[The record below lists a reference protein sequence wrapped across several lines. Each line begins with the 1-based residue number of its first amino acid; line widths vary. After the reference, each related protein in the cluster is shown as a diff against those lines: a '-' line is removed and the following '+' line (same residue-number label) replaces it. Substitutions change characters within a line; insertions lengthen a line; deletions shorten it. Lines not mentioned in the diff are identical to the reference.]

1 MKVLYEKCIFRIQK
15 KFRERIKKGSERNP
29 KKIRKK
35 VEIMFEMKPEYYIGI
50 DMIDQ
55 EHKQLFDYANEAYE
69 LLQEEFTP
77 DKYDKI
83 DAILEKL
90 RDYTVKHFSDEEA
103 YMESIQYKKIF
114 TQKIQH
120 QEFINKLDE
129 FIDQH
134 EKDEGDQAEQDAQI
148 MDILNY
154 LTDWLIN
161 HILHVDGQ
169 IPKEV

>member
-1 MKVLYEKCIFRIQK
+1 
-15 KFRERIKKGSERNP
+15 
-29 KKIRKK
+29 
-35 VEIMFEMKPEYYIGI
+35 MFEMKPEYYIGI

-55 EHKQLFDYANEAYE
+55 EHKQLFDYASEAYE

-120 QEFINKLDE
+120 QEKMNKLDQ

-134 EKDEGDQAEQDAQI
+134 EKDEENLDQQSI
-148 MDILNY
+148 DILNY

-169 IPKEV
+169 IPKEA

>member
-1 MKVLYEKCIFRIQK
+1 
-15 KFRERIKKGSERNP
+15 
-29 KKIRKK
+29 
-35 VEIMFEMKPEYYIGI
+35 MFEMKPEYYIGI

-55 EHKQLFDYANEAYE
+55 EHKQLFDYASEAYE

-90 RDYTVKHFSDEEA
+90 RDYTV
-103 YMESIQYKKIF
+103 
-114 TQKIQH
+114 
-120 QEFINKLDE
+120 INKLDE

-134 EKDEGDQAEQDAQI
+134 EKDEENQDEQI

-169 IPKEV
+169 IPKEA

>member
-1 MKVLYEKCIFRIQK
+1 
-15 KFRERIKKGSERNP
+15 
-29 KKIRKK
+29 
-35 VEIMFEMKPEYYIGI
+35 
-50 DMIDQ
+50 
-55 EHKQLFDYANEAYE
+55 
-69 LLQEEFTP
+69 
-77 DKYDKI
+77 
-83 DAILEKL
+83 
-90 RDYTVKHFSDEEA
+90 
-103 YMESIQYKKIF
+103 MESIQYKKIF

-134 EKDEGDQAEQDAQI
+134 EKDEGDQAEQDEQI

-169 IPKEV
+169 IPKEA

>member
-1 MKVLYEKCIFRIQK
+1 MPEKCIVRMQK
-15 KFRERIKKGSERNP
+15 RFRERIKKGSERNP

-35 VEIMFEMKPEYYIGI
+35 VEVMFEMKPEYYIGI

-55 EHKQLFDYANEAYE
+55 EHKQLFDYASEAYE

-134 EKDEGDQAEQDAQI
+134 EKDEENQDEQI

-169 IPKEV
+169 IPKEA

>member
-1 MKVLYEKCIFRIQK
+1 
-15 KFRERIKKGSERNP
+15 
-29 KKIRKK
+29 
-35 VEIMFEMKPEYYIGI
+35 MFEMKPEYYIGI

-55 EHKQLFDYANEAYE
+55 EHKQLFDYASEASE

-77 DKYDKI
+77 DKYDHI
-83 DAILEKL
+83 DAILQKL
-90 RDYTVKHFSDEEA
+90 RDYTAKHFADEEA

-120 QEFINKLDE
+120 QEFIKKLDE

-134 EKDEGDQAEQDAQI
+134 EKDEGNQDEQI

-169 IPKEV
+169 IPKEA

>member
-1 MKVLYEKCIFRIQK
+1 MQVPRGKCIVRMQEMIQK
-15 KFRERIKKGSERNP
+15 RQ

-35 VEIMFEMKPEYYIGI
+35 VGTMFEMKPEYSIGI

-134 EKDEGDQAEQDAQI
+134 EKDEGNQDEQI

-169 IPKEV
+169 IPKEA

>member
-1 MKVLYEKCIFRIQK
+1 MKALPEKCIVRMQK
-15 KFRERIKKGSERNP
+15 RFRERIKKGSERNP

-35 VEIMFEMKPEYYIGI
+35 VEVMFEMKPEYYIGI

-55 EHKQLFDYANEAYE
+55 EHKQLFDYASEAYE

-134 EKDEGDQAEQDAQI
+134 EKDEENQDEQI

-169 IPKEV
+169 IPKEA

>member
-1 MKVLYEKCIFRIQK
+1 
-15 KFRERIKKGSERNP
+15 
-29 KKIRKK
+29 
-35 VEIMFEMKPEYYIGI
+35 MFEMIPEYYIGI

-55 EHKQLFDYANEAYE
+55 EHKQLFDDASEAYE

-134 EKDEGDQAEQDAQI
+134 EKDEENQDEQI

-169 IPKEV
+169 IPKEA

>member
-1 MKVLYEKCIFRIQK
+1 
-15 KFRERIKKGSERNP
+15 
-29 KKIRKK
+29 
-35 VEIMFEMKPEYYIGI
+35 MFEMKPEYYIGI

-55 EHKQLFDYANEAYE
+55 EHKQLFDYASEAYE

-77 DKYDKI
+77 DKYDRI

-90 RDYTVKHFSDEEA
+90 RDYTVKHF
-103 YMESIQYKKIF
+103 
-114 TQKIQH
+114 T
-120 QEFINKLDE
+120 
-129 FIDQH
+129 
-134 EKDEGDQAEQDAQI
+134 DEGNQDEQI

-169 IPKEV
+169 IPKEA

>member
-1 MKVLYEKCIFRIQK
+1 
-15 KFRERIKKGSERNP
+15 
-29 KKIRKK
+29 
-35 VEIMFEMKPEYYIGI
+35 MFEMKPEYYIGI

-55 EHKQLFDYANEAYE
+55 EHKQLFDYASEAYE

-83 DAILEKL
+83 DA
-90 RDYTVKHFSDEEA
+90 RNQDE
-103 YMESIQYKKIF
+103 
-114 TQKIQH
+114 
-120 QEFINKLDE
+120 
-129 FIDQH
+129 
-134 EKDEGDQAEQDAQI
+134 QI

-169 IPKEV
+169 IPKEA

>member
-1 MKVLYEKCIFRIQK
+1 MKALPEKCIVRMQK
-15 KFRERIKKGSERNP
+15 RFRERIKKGSERNP

-35 VEIMFEMKPEYYIGI
+35 VEVMFEMKPEYYIGI

-148 MDILNY
+148 MDILNS

-169 IPKEV
+169 IPKEA

>member
-1 MKVLYEKCIFRIQK
+1 
-15 KFRERIKKGSERNP
+15 
-29 KKIRKK
+29 
-35 VEIMFEMKPEYYIGI
+35 MFEMKPEYYIGI

-55 EHKQLFDYANEAYE
+55 EHKQLFDYASEAYE

-120 QEFINKLDE
+120 QEFIKKLDE
-129 FIDQH
+129 FIDQ
-134 EKDEGDQAEQDAQI
+134 DEQI

-169 IPKEV
+169 IPKEA

>member
-1 MKVLYEKCIFRIQK
+1 
-15 KFRERIKKGSERNP
+15 
-29 KKIRKK
+29 
-35 VEIMFEMKPEYYIGI
+35 MFEMKPEYYIGI

-55 EHKQLFDYANEAYE
+55 EHKQLFDYASEAYE

-120 QEFINKLDE
+120 QEFINSDPHTQKGRNSSMRKMKKIRMSRSWI
-129 FIDQH
+129 F
-134 EKDEGDQAEQDAQI
+134 
-148 MDILNY
+148 
-154 LTDWLIN
+154 
-161 HILHVDGQ
+161 
-169 IPKEV
+169 

>member
-1 MKVLYEKCIFRIQK
+1 MGKVIAICTSPAKGTQKTRIEEGTFIEDFGLEGDAHAGKWHRQ
-15 KFRERIKKGSERNP
+15 IS
-29 KKIRKK
+29 
-35 VEIMFEMKPEYYIGI
+35 
-50 DMIDQ
+50 
-55 EHKQLFDYANEAYE
+55 
-69 LLQEEFTP
+69 LLS
-77 DKYDKI
+77 YDKI

-134 EKDEGDQAEQDAQI
+134 EKDEENQDDQI

-169 IPKEV
+169 IPKEA

>member
-1 MKVLYEKCIFRIQK
+1 
-15 KFRERIKKGSERNP
+15 
-29 KKIRKK
+29 
-35 VEIMFEMKPEYYIGI
+35 MFEMKPEYYIGI

-77 DKYDKI
+77 DKYDRI

-120 QEFINKLDE
+120 QEFIHKLDE

-134 EKDEGDQAEQDAQI
+134 EKDEGDQAEQDEQI

-169 IPKEV
+169 IPKEA

>member
-1 MKVLYEKCIFRIQK
+1 
-15 KFRERIKKGSERNP
+15 
-29 KKIRKK
+29 
-35 VEIMFEMKPEYYIGI
+35 MFEMKPEYYIGI

-55 EHKQLFDYANEAYE
+55 EHKQLFDYASEAYE

-114 TQKIQH
+114 TQKIQ
-120 QEFINKLDE
+120 LDE

-134 EKDEGDQAEQDAQI
+134 EKDEENQDEQI

-169 IPKEV
+169 IPKEA

>member
-1 MKVLYEKCIFRIQK
+1 MGNVIAFCTSPANGTQKTRIEEGTFIEDFGLEGDAHAGKWHRQ
-15 KFRERIKKGSERNP
+15 IS
-29 KKIRKK
+29 
-35 VEIMFEMKPEYYIGI
+35 
-50 DMIDQ
+50 
-55 EHKQLFDYANEAYE
+55 
-69 LLQEEFTP
+69 LLS
-77 DKYDKI
+77 YDKI

-134 EKDEGDQAEQDAQI
+134 EKDEENQDEQI

-169 IPKEV
+169 IPKEA

>member
-1 MKVLYEKCIFRIQK
+1 
-15 KFRERIKKGSERNP
+15 
-29 KKIRKK
+29 
-35 VEIMFEMKPEYYIGI
+35 MFEMKPEYYIGI

-90 RDYTVKHFSDEEA
+90 RDYTVKHFTDEEA

-120 QEFINKLDE
+120 QEFIKKLDE

-134 EKDEGDQAEQDAQI
+134 EQI

-161 HILHVDGQ
+161 NILHVDGQ
-169 IPKEV
+169 IPKES

>member
-1 MKVLYEKCIFRIQK
+1 
-15 KFRERIKKGSERNP
+15 
-29 KKIRKK
+29 
-35 VEIMFEMKPEYYIGI
+35 MFEMKPEYYIGI

-55 EHKQLFDYANEAYE
+55 EHKQLFDYASEAYE

-120 QEFINKLDE
+120 QEFITKLDE

-134 EKDEGDQAEQDAQI
+134 EKDEEDQRLPRRQVQRPGAPGVGGHGPRRVWRHRRRA
-148 MDILNY
+148 
-154 LTDWLIN
+154 
-161 HILHVDGQ
+161 LHRHPGHRPGRDGVRQ
-169 IPKEV
+169 RGQHGGGRGAGPGPRVGA

>member
-1 MKVLYEKCIFRIQK
+1 
-15 KFRERIKKGSERNP
+15 
-29 KKIRKK
+29 
-35 VEIMFEMKPEYYIGI
+35 MFEMKPEYYIGI

-90 RDYTVKHFSDEEA
+90 RDYTVKHFTDEEA

-120 QEFINKLDE
+120 QEFITKLDK
-129 FIDQH
+129 FIEEHENETEDQ
-134 EKDEGDQAEQDAQI
+134 DEQI
-148 MDILNY
+148 MSILNY
-154 LTDWLIN
+154 LTDWLVN

-169 IPKEV
+169 IPKE

>member
-1 MKVLYEKCIFRIQK
+1 MEALESSARKVHIQDTGK
-15 KFRERIKKGSERNP
+15 DT

-35 VEIMFEMKPEYYIGI
+35 AEVMFEMKPEYYIGI

-55 EHKQLFDYANEAYE
+55 EHKQLFDYASEAYE

-134 EKDEGDQAEQDAQI
+134 EKDEENQDEQI

-169 IPKEV
+169 IPKEA

>member
-1 MKVLYEKCIFRIQK
+1 
-15 KFRERIKKGSERNP
+15 
-29 KKIRKK
+29 
-35 VEIMFEMKPEYYIGI
+35 MFEMKPEYYIGI

-90 RDYTVKHFSDEEA
+90 RDYTVKHFTDEEA

-120 QEFINKLDE
+120 QEFIKKLDE

-134 EKDEGDQAEQDAQI
+134 EKDEGDQEEVDDGADQVADGEDPHFDGGDA
-148 MDILNY
+148 LGAFS
-154 LTDWLIN
+154 TDQGDDG
-161 HILHVDGQ
+161 VDNVVHHCRDDGGKGGADDHAYGQ
-169 IPKEV
+169 INDIASHEEGF